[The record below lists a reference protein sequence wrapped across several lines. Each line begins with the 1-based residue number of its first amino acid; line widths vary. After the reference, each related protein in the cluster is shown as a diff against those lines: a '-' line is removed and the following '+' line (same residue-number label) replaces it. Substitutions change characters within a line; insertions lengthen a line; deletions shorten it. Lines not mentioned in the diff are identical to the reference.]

1 MSQEGLN
8 DFQSSLSNLGAHPDA
23 DIIAMLTGFA
33 EDLQLQNV
41 KVLSILMNRI
51 RSVDPTR
58 KVPLLYLLD
67 SIIKSRA
74 KPHYLQPF
82 AETAA
87 NLFLEVFQTVGDKD
101 KLRMRRVLKTWREMK
116 LLPSIKSEP
125 VWVHINTWIMSNP
138 DRVAVAEGKRPSRS
152 VSVPR
157 PVLSQVQGL
166 PTGGSMNSQLGQV
179 GQLGPQQIS
188 QDPFHQ
194 FVHQQQLAMGLAP
207 KSLSELQMINPGLI
221 HSLHQAYAAAT
232 RGTQQPPPNLS
243 QLLNLS
249 QTQGLGQYQ
258 PPTSSHSVPSLP
270 IPTTTISPDVDDDAS
285 ALLAM
290 IGGAIDD
297 DTEISVLPAALDTAL
312 DTTNTSS
319 NESTVVSDDVT
330 DLFAILEGAT
340 GNQNQGAGSSSS
352 SFNNHHNI
360 PICSANL
367 SKAFQGNTAQLLQ
380 SLQVRDEER
389 VVGPLYSG
397 KQDEKTGHRFPNQP
411 KYEAQI
417 SFNYHITQREKMLNQ
432 AGKKEKRKKK
442 KKKEKKKRKSNF
454 NKTPPLK
461 KPLEP
466 KTNLFLFFLCLLCVV
481 FLCRFNETMEFAIF
495 TLDSTTFAVSYSRQ

>member
-138 DRVAVAEGKRPSRS
+138 DRVAVAEGKQRRS

-157 PVLSQVQGL
+157 PPVLSQVQGL
-166 PTGGSMNSQLGQV
+166 QQRTGSMNSQLGQV

-221 HSLHQAYAAAT
+221 HSLQQAYAAA
-232 RGTQQPPPNLS
+232 RGTQQQPSNLLLS
-243 QLLNLS
+243 QLSHLS
-249 QTQGLGQYQ
+249 QIQHQ

-290 IGGAIDD
+290 LGGAIDD

-340 GNQNQGAGSSSS
+340 GGAGSSSS

-432 AGKKEKRKKK
+432 AGKKEKKKK
-442 KKKEKKKRKSNF
+442 KKKRKSNF

-461 KPLEP
+461 KSLEP

>member
-166 PTGGSMNSQLGQV
+166 QQRTGSMNSQLGQV

-340 GNQNQGAGSSSS
+340 GGAGSSSS

-432 AGKKEKRKKK
+432 AGVEAGEEEDVVEFLVVGFLVVEFLVVELKRKKRK
-442 KKKEKKKRKSNF
+442 KTKMGGKVK
-454 NKTPPLK
+454 
-461 KPLEP
+461 
-466 KTNLFLFFLCLLCVV
+466 
-481 FLCRFNETMEFAIF
+481 
-495 TLDSTTFAVSYSRQ
+495 